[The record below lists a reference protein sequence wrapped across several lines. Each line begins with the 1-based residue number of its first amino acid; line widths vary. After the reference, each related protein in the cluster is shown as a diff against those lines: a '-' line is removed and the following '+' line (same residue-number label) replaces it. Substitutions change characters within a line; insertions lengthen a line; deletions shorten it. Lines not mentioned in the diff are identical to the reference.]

1 MLDPIHSGRPAQPVL
16 KSDPGVDDVIAA
28 VQKIEDA
35 ADHCFRPLALL
46 RLPANVAIWSL
57 LTSLI
62 VELTEPQLSA
72 PTNHEFTNSISNA
85 SVAIGTAIDWVSNYG
100 RPPSR
105 LVNPRWTPATRQAA
119 LKAFLEAHHYG
130 PFRNCLP
137 MWHKHRCAVTVVNP
151 GLAIFQMHGVGARD
165 RQVSA
170 YLKGH
175 RPGTGTNATW
185 DGIEQTPETST
196 LFENALNHAIKR
208 KNSLFSYGEP
218 LKLWNGL
225 LPQYQDRVSKI
236 VRRSPTLELGGYTL
250 LDFCRFYAALSTI
263 AGAHEFLC
271 FAWGRRQGGEY
282 PANSAVMV
290 RLKRD
295 WVKTLVLLSGLSEE
309 KTSTIVDD
317 LTLDI
322 ETSGDLVAQPF
333 VPLGIDSPWLAVA
346 PPFPLAS
353 RMDENILT
361 VLTKSRNKE
370 FSQTTLSKEKELR
383 AHVTALCPQ
392 FAPQGPRSLPKPLPD
407 IDFLL
412 NDEVSSTVL
421 FCEAKWLRKVTR
433 ALDRINR
440 DDDFA
445 KGFDQLV
452 DIQTFLAANPKH
464 LKNLGTLPRSLDQY
478 KNVHY
483 IVLARDHW
491 FWREPTNGIAVL
503 EFEAFVR
510 IISEASDLQLAMEE
524 LLKYEWL
531 PVEGRDF
538 EVMSEVATAG
548 GVSIKCE
555 MFYGL
560 PRRRISLPRS

>member
-1 MLDPIHSGRPAQPVL
+1 ML

-35 ADHCFRPLALL
+35 ADQCFRPLALL

-62 VELTEPQLSA
+62 VELTEPHLNA
-72 PTNHEFTNSISNA
+72 PTNHEFTNSIFNA
-85 SVAIGTAIDWVSNYG
+85 SLAIGTAINWVSNHG
-100 RPPSR
+100 RPSSR

-137 MWHKHRCAVTVVNP
+137 MWHKHRYAVTVVNP
-151 GLAIFQMHGVGARD
+151 GLAIFEMHGEGVRD

-175 RPGTGTNATW
+175 RPRTESNATW
-185 DGIEQTPETST
+185 GGILQNPETSA
-196 LFENALNHAIKR
+196 LFENVLNNATKR
-208 KNSLFSYGEP
+208 KNASFSYGEP

-225 LPQYQDRVSKI
+225 LPHYQDRVSKI

-250 LDFCRFYAALSTI
+250 SDFCQFYAALSTV

-271 FAWGRRQGGEY
+271 FAWGRRQRGEY

-290 RLKRD
+290 RLRRD
-295 WVKTLVLLSGLSEE
+295 WVKALVLLSGLSEE
-309 KTSTIVDD
+309 KTNTILGD

-322 ETSGDLVAQPF
+322 GTSSDLVVQPF

-407 IDFLL
+407 IDLIL
-412 NDEVSSTVL
+412 NDEVSSTVV
-421 FCEAKWLRKVTR
+421 FCEAKWLRKVTK

-445 KGFDQLV
+445 KGFDQLA
-452 DIQTFLAANPKH
+452 DIQTFLAENPKH
-464 LKNLGTLPRSLDQY
+464 LNNLRTLPRSLDQY
-478 KNVHY
+478 ENVHY

-491 FWREPTNGIAVL
+491 FWREPNKSIAVL
-503 EFEAFVR
+503 EFEAFVT

-524 LLKYEWL
+524 LLRYEWL

-538 EVMSEVATAG
+538 EVISEVATAG

-560 PRRRISLPRS
+560 PRHRISLPRN

>member
-1 MLDPIHSGRPAQPVL
+1 MPDSIHSGRPAQPVL

-28 VQKIEDA
+28 AQKIEDA
-35 ADHCFRPLALL
+35 ADQCFRPLALL

-62 VELTEPQLSA
+62 VELTEPQLSG

-85 SVAIGTAIDWVSNYG
+85 SRAIGTAINWVSNHG

-137 MWHKHRCAVTVVNP
+137 LWHKHRYAVTVVNP
-151 GLAIFQMHGVGARD
+151 GLAIFQLHGEGPRD

-175 RPGTGTNATW
+175 RPGSGTNATW
-185 DGIEQTPETST
+185 GAIKQTPETSA
-196 LFENALNHAIKR
+196 LYENVLNHATKR
-208 KNSLFSYGEP
+208 KNASFSYGDP
-218 LKLWNGL
+218 LELWNGL
-225 LPQYQDRVSKI
+225 LPQCQDRVSEI

-250 LDFCRFYAALSTI
+250 SDFCQLYAALLAI
-263 AGAHEFLC
+263 AAAHEFLC
-271 FAWGRRQGGEY
+271 FAWGRRQGEY

-290 RLKRD
+290 RLRRD
-295 WVKTLVLLSGLSEE
+295 WVKALVLLSGLSEE
-309 KTSTIVDD
+309 KTSTILSD

-322 ETSGDLVAQPF
+322 ETSSDLVVQPF

-361 VLTKSRNKE
+361 ALPKSRNKE
-370 FSQTTLSKEKELR
+370 FSKTTLSKEAELR

-407 IDFLL
+407 IDLIL
-412 NDEVSSTVL
+412 NDEGSSTVV

-433 ALDRINR
+433 ALDHINR
-440 DDDFA
+440 DNDFA
-445 KGFDQLV
+445 KGFNQLA
-452 DIQTFLAANPKH
+452 DIQTFLAANPNH
-464 LKNLGTLPRSLDQY
+464 LKNLRTLPKSLDQY

-491 FWREPTNGIAVL
+491 FWKESNNGIAVL

-510 IISEASDLQLAMEE
+510 IIRKATDLKLAMEE

-538 EVMSEVATAG
+538 EVLSEVATAG

-560 PRRRISLPRS
+560 PRRRISLPRH